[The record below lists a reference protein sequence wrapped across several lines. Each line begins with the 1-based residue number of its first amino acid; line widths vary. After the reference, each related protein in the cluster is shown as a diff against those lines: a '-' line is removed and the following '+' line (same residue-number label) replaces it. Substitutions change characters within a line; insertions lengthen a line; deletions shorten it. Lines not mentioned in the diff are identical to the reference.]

1 MARNWKSDFPC
12 EAYAKYGYLCRKKIS
27 ILLVTYHVFESV
39 IDLFPSTLKLSETF
53 IISMIF
59 ASTIDSSL
67 LLFPKKKK
75 KLSSLSNSLNKYNSA
90 ITTTINRS
98 RKLKKVE

>member
-12 EAYAKYGYLCRKKIS
+12 EAYAKHGYLCRKKIS

-67 LLFPKKKK
+67 LLFPKKKDC
-75 KLSSLSNSLNKYNSA
+75 LRYLILLIN
-90 ITTTINRS
+90 IT
-98 RKLKKVE
+98 LQLLLL

>member
-12 EAYAKYGYLCRKKIS
+12 EAYAKHGYLCRKKIS

-53 IISMIF
+53 IISTIF

-67 LLFPKKKK
+67 LLFPKKKR
-75 KLSSLSNSLNKYNSA
+75 LSSLSNSLNKYNSA

>member
-12 EAYAKYGYLCRKKIS
+12 ETYAKLGYLCRKKIF
-27 ILLVTYHVFESV
+27 ILLVTYHV
-39 IDLFPSTLKLSETF
+39 
-53 IISMIF
+53 F

-67 LLFPKKKK
+67 LLFPKKKR
-75 KLSSLSNSLNKYNSA
+75 LSSLSNSLNKYNSA